1 MDAGCKDTFVPS
13 KTQENKTFKD
23 NEQKTMDKMIYS
35 SGVKSDKCKN
45 ILTKLACASYTPP
58 CSRGD
63 EEKKKTL
70 CRSECVDLIDDCP
83 EAFSVSEVASYCAE
97 PAEGHSDSGF
107 CELTRW
113 PSARHWDGGEELRE
127 LVTVFAS
134 QLKNV
139 D

>member
-13 KTQENKTFKD
+13 KTQGNKTFID
-23 NEQKTMDKMIYS
+23 NEIKTMDKMIS
-35 SGVKSDKCKN
+35 SGVKSDKCKK

-58 CSRGD
+58 CSKDGNKR
-63 EEKKKTL
+63 KTL

-113 PSARHWDGGEELRE
+113 PSARHWDGGEKLRE
-127 LVTVFAS
+127 PVTVFAS